1 MSTAGTTR
9 VPMNALTALSG
20 PMFASGPRVGTWD
33 ARDANAFVRLGNAKE
48 KSTLARASDI
58 FRARRILVRITT
70 RVWLLDK
77 NTRV

>member
-33 ARDANAFVRLGNAKE
+33 ARAANAFVRLGNAKE
-48 KSTLARASDI
+48 KSTL
-58 FRARRILVRITT
+58 RARRIFSALGVRITT

>member
-48 KSTLARASDI
+48 KSTL
-58 FRARRILVRITT
+58 RARVGYFPRSAYLLVPPACG
-70 RVWLLDK
+70 WLDK